1 MAKRK
6 REAAGK
12 EKGNKKNTREKDQ
25 TKLSKME
32 AYEELLIWAKD
43 KGIVLNG
50 VEPRRIPGRGMGI
63 VATKPLKVTRFHRV
77 KHWLNPTNMII
88 RTTRPS

>member
-6 REAAGK
+6 REAAAK
-12 EKGNKKNTREKDQ
+12 EKVQKRNTREKNQ
-25 TKLSKME
+25 IKASNME

-43 KGIVLNG
+43 KGINLNG

-63 VATKPLKVTRFHRV
+63 VATKPLEVNHSHHV
-77 KHWLNPTNMII
+77 GLLV
-88 RTTRPS
+88 

>member
-12 EKGNKKNTREKDQ
+12 EQGNKRTVRGKAKNKA
-25 TKLSKME
+25 SKME
-32 AYEELLIWAKD
+32 AYEELLVWAKD
-43 KGIVLNG
+43 KGIILNG

-63 VATKPLKVTRFHRV
+63 VATKPLKVT
-77 KHWLNPTNMII
+77 TN
-88 RTTRPS
+88 SFSSCQVNCSG